1 MARAGVCNLASSVG
15 GPLRAVRREPF
26 GRTMKQP
33 EIYLDTNTSSYLYS
47 PRPGWPPGR
56 LAAIR
61 ARLRR
66 RVDMGAFRVLGSV
79 AVIEELTGI
88 AYREQHRYRQT
99 IRLLL
104 DLYGRRILLPVLQ
117 MAKAEAAQRQPL
129 QFNERFLARA
139 TVADLQSVV
148 LNPRVVSEI
157 SDHLY
162 ASSRTFKADFDARR
176 DRVRKELGLRENE
189 EPSFRQWWKRAGSLI
204 DDWTKDVLAGAAL
217 ELPGPFAPHEVPSV
231 RRFVAYYMGRMILN
245 LGSNRR
251 IDGSDEYDARHY
263 VAASY
268 ADVMVTDDARFRD
281 TYQQIPSPSFVLET
295 FDDFVN
301 TRLGL

>member
-1 MARAGVCNLASSVG
+1 
-15 GPLRAVRREPF
+15 
-26 GRTMKQP
+26 
-33 EIYLDTNTSSYLYS
+33 
-47 PRPGWPPGR
+47 
-56 LAAIR
+56 
-61 ARLRR
+61 
-66 RVDMGAFRVLGSV
+66 MGAFRVLGSV

-99 IRLLL
+99 MRFLL

-117 MAKAEAAQRQPL
+117 MARAEAAQRRPL
-129 QFNERFLARA
+129 QFNERFLARG
-139 TVADLQSVV
+139 TVGNLQSVV

-162 ASSRTFKADFDARR
+162 ASSRAFKVDFEARR

-189 EPSFRQWWKRAGSLI
+189 EPSFKQWWKRADSLI
-204 DDWTKDVLAGAAL
+204 DDWTTDVLSGAAL
-217 ELPGPFAPHEVPSV
+217 EVTGPLAPSEVPSV

-251 IDGSDEYDARHY
+251 IDGSDAYDARHY

-268 ADVMVTDDARFRD
+268 ADVMVTDDARFRQ
-281 TYQQIPSPSFVLET
+281 TYQQIPSPAFVLET
-295 FDDFVN
+295 FDHLVS
-301 TRLGL
+301 THLGL